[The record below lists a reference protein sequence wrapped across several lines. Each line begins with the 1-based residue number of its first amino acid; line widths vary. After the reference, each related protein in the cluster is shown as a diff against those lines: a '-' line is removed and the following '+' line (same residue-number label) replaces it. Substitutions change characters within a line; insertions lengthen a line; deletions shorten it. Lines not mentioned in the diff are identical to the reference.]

1 MSWLHCALAVL
12 GHLNQTAKPGST
24 AHHSLSCCFP
34 LSPGHACGRA
44 TVGRHVAHAVAHAV
58 ARLLA
63 QPVRGP
69 SSCHTSSRFS
79 SSWLACVL
87 SSVTKGTGYLA
98 CHSPHQNQRLGGTRP
113 TQAPGCP
120 TRVQCRS
127 CARGPLVLP
136 CFRTVLSS
144 RLSALQHRR
153 DKQPLRALLKQLPRV
168 RKVELIWQ
176 ILAMDHS

>member
-1 MSWLHCALAVL
+1 MSWLHCAFAVL
-12 GHLNQTAKPGST
+12 GQFNQIAKPGST

-34 LSPGHACGRA
+34 LSSGHACGRA

-113 TQAPGCP
+113 TQAPGYPSPQSPVSLMRSGSPRSSVLQNCP
-120 TRVQCRS
+120 
-127 CARGPLVLP
+127 LLP
-136 CFRTVLSS
+136 TVCPAASEGQTTLTCVIK
-144 RLSALQHRR
+144 AA
-153 DKQPLRALLKQLPRV
+153 PTGA
-168 RKVELIWQ
+168 
-176 ILAMDHS
+176 